1 MPAIALDDVTVN
13 NVGALKTINEYTLP
27 TTYSEE
33 FYSDAHANK
42 FVQLGFYG
50 EIAVG
55 AIKAKPIVPQHH
67 TTPTS
72 VYIESIAVLEAYRG
86 NGIGKKLVEYII
98 EKTKESYIHEV
109 SLHVW
114 KKESKVIEWYQKQ
127 GFEVV
132 KEIEGY
138 YKDHGL
144 EDPDAVFMV
153 KKF

>member
-1 MPAIALDDVTVN
+1 
-13 NVGALKTINEYTLP
+13 
-27 TTYSEE
+27 
-33 FYSDAHANK
+33 
-42 FVQLGFYG
+42 
-50 EIAVG
+50 
-55 AIKAKPIVPQHH
+55 
-67 TTPTS
+67 
-72 VYIESIAVLEAYRG
+72 
-86 NGIGKKLVEYII
+86 
-98 EKTKESYIHEV
+98 
-109 SLHVW
+109 LHVW